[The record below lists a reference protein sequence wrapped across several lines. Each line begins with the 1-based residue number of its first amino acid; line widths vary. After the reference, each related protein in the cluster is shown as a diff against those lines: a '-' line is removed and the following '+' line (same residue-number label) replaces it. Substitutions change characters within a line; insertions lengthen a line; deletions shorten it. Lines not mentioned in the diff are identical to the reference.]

1 MTFNKNQN
9 TVVSKLGT
17 QGGWLYF
24 QSLMRHFKT
33 IPVLEK
39 EALTYF
45 IYMIKTNS
53 SKFDRDL
60 RREDVD

>member
-1 MTFNKNQN
+1 M
-9 TVVSKLGT
+9 VPL
-17 QGGWLYF
+17 F

>member
-17 QGGWLYF
+17 QGGWYF

>member
-1 MTFNKNQN
+1 MLIISPRLCKTSQQN
-9 TVVSKLGT
+9 RFPL
-17 QGGWLYF
+17 L

-39 EALTYF
+39 DALTYF

-53 SKFDRDL
+53 SKFDRDVN